1 MHGGTR
7 AQPASLAGYFDA
19 LTRAVF
25 QPGLNWKVIEAK
37 WPDIGRALDGFDPEK
52 VADLA
57 PPDIDTLM
65 GDPRVIRNRRKLE
78 ATVENAKTMLDLDRE
93 HGGFVH
99 YL

>member
-7 AQPASLAGYFDA
+7 AQPTTLAGYFDA

-37 WPDIGRALDGFDPEK
+37 WPDIGRALDGFEPEK

-57 PPDIDTLM
+57 IDTAL
-65 GDPRVIRNRRKLE
+65 
-78 ATVENAKTMLDLDRE
+78 
-93 HGGFVH
+93 HGEPTLKQHRWIDFLNDEIKRPGVGQIAGA
-99 YL
+99 